1 MFSKRRTWLLG
12 IVALAALAAALAC
25 GSSSSDQAPTTTDVT
40 TAEPEVTIDPSNATI
55 MLERTLCLEIC
66 PQYEITILG
75 DGTVHYLGGHHVETT
90 GLRTTTIAK
99 EDVRLLLD
107 RFEEIGFANLEDNYR
122 CRALFD
128 GSRTITSLTLG
139 DATKKTV
146 QRCSLDDETAPLQ
159 DLEYLIDEVTDSRQ
173 WIGLP
178 EKVIEMSGGFY
189 PTPDEEGCTPWP
201 CTNYRLTVYRDG
213 RVEYE
218 GFQNVDVIGTRF
230 GEISETDVLDLVDRY
245 LANGFFDLPPDFHCQ
260 VTGVGATT
268 TSVFLRT
275 RSNGIERCHGAGGRL
290 EPVRQMEI
298 AIAELVGLEQW
309 VGERPTTD

>member
-1 MFSKRRTWLLG
+1 MFTERRSWLLG
-12 IVALAALAAALAC
+12 IATLAAVAVALAACGDDSPSEAPAASLTETA
-25 GSSSSDQAPTTTDVT
+25 
-40 TAEPEVTIDPSNATI
+40 TAETMVGLSDVTI
-55 MLERTLCLEIC
+55 MLERTLCLEVC

-75 DGTVHYLGGHHVETT
+75 DGTVHYLAGHNVLTT
-90 GLRTTTIAK
+90 GLRTTAITE

-107 RFEEIGFANLEDNYR
+107 RFEEIGFADLDDNYS

-128 GSRTITSLTLG
+128 GSWTITTLTSG
-139 DATKKTV
+139 ENKKTV
-146 QRCSLDDETAPLQ
+146 QRCSFVNETRPLFE
-159 DLEYLIDEVTDSRQ
+159 LEELIDEITDSRQ
-173 WIGLP
+173 WVGLP
-178 EKVIEMSGGFY
+178 ETVIVMSGGFY
-189 PTPDEEGCTPWP
+189 PGPDDEGCSPWP
-201 CTNYRLTVYRDG
+201 CTNYMLTIFRDG
-213 RVEYE
+213 RVEFE
-218 GFQNVDVIGTRF
+218 GLQNVDVIGTRS
-230 GEISETDVLDLVDRY
+230 GEILEADVLDLVDRY

-309 VGERPTTD
+309 VGEVEFR